1 MGTIVTLHSDN
12 ATYAS
17 FINGVKLCMLYI
29 TISYITRDNLE
40 ASKHA
45 GELHQFIIR
54 FVVVYV
60 CYQCI

>member
-1 MGTIVTLHSDN
+1 MTLHSDN

-17 FINGVKLCMLYI
+17 FIIGVKLCILYI
-29 TISYITRDNLE
+29 IISYITGDNLE

-45 GELHQFIIR
+45 GQLHQFVTL

-60 CYQCI
+60 CYQCM

>member
-1 MGTIVTLHSDN
+1 MTLHSDN

-17 FINGVKLCMLYI
+17 FVNGAKLCILYI
-29 TISYITRDNLE
+29 SISYITEDKLE

-45 GELHQFIIR
+45 TELHQFTIL

-60 CYQCI
+60 CYQCM

>member
-1 MGTIVTLHSDN
+1 MTLHSHN

-17 FINGVKLCMLYI
+17 FKNRVTLCILYI
-29 TISYITRDNLE
+29 TISYITGDNLE

-45 GELHQFIIR
+45 GELHQFITL